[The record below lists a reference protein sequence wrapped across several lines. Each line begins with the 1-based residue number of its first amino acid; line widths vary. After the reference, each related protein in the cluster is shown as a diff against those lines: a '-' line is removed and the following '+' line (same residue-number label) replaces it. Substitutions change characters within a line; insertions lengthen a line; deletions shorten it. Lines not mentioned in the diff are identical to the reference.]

1 MVFVKHRLWV
11 HVLEVFEMVPWI
23 QHRDV
28 VVDELEGV
36 AIAREHQCL
45 VPRLLTHGGQGGD
58 HVITLVPRCS
68 TYRTPNAS
76 NACWMSGNWLSS
88 SCGAASRVP
97 LY

>member
-58 HVITLVPRCS
+58 HVITLVPR
-68 TYRTPNAS
+68 
-76 NACWMSGNWLSS
+76 LFH
-88 SCGAASRVP
+88 VP
-97 LY
+97 YAQCLQCLLDERQLAQ

>member
-11 HVLEVFEMVPWI
+11 HVLEVFEMVSWI

-58 HVITLVPRCS
+58 HVIALVPR
-68 TYRTPNAS
+68 
-76 NACWMSGNWLSS
+76 LFH
-88 SCGAASRVP
+88 VP
-97 LY
+97 YAQCFQCLLDERQLAQ